1 MEDKKQKNIIYIAVG
16 IIAIIVI
23 GFYICNWDFV
33 MNGGFRGEEKLD
45 ESWENLKKSFGDSFG
60 KIKNQI
66 EEAKNNAATSTEKD
80 ARLLE
85 ILKDRVNREA
95 ASGTTSTVK

>member
-45 ESWENLKKSFGDSFG
+45 ESWENLKKSFSDSFG

-85 ILKDRVNREA
+85 ILKEKIE
-95 ASGTTSTVK
+95 TSTSSAATSAR